1 MPTANE
7 TVAAALRARRA
18 APTAQRAQ
26 LADTLKNTA
35 PTDISHSVDVL
46 QRAKQAFIAN
56 GAPTDDW
63 DAISPS
69 ERDVGGQQTGA
80 SLARRTLA
88 KHAARTMDDDG
99 ILPDSDAAISAY
111 DNAARELLD
120 LAICA
125 GIAALR
131 DSKA

>member
-7 TVAAALRARRA
+7 TIAAALQARRA
-18 APTAQRAQ
+18 SPTAQRYQ
-26 LADTLKNTA
+26 LADTLQNTA
-35 PTDISHSVDVL
+35 PADINHAVDVL
-46 QRAKQAFIAN
+46 KRAKQAFIAN
-56 GAPTDDW
+56 GAPPDDW

-69 ERDVGGQQTGA
+69 EQDVDGQQT
-80 SLARRTLA
+80 STDLARRTLA
-88 KHAARTMDDDG
+88 KHAARTMDDNG

-111 DNAARELLD
+111 DNAYRELMD

-131 DSKA
+131 DAKA